1 MTYNGWTNYET
12 WLTNLYFDDFTDAFS
27 EMTEDGQF
35 DDLEDDDILDQVTEY
50 IETFIDDYISQIV
63 SSTDNF
69 VTDIISSFIQE
80 VDWKDIA
87 DHYVAD
93 IVADVAIRNK
103 DKEAA

>member
-1 MTYNGWTNYET
+1 
-12 WLTNLYFDDFTDAFS
+12 
-27 EMTEDGQF
+27 MTEDGQF